1 MNTRR
6 YIALAVCLLLIL
18 VLAMPQGVVFA
29 DQPTP
34 FTDERYGTCWN
45 VHSNADDIEFPEG
58 FDIQVGTIDGSIV
71 RSELDSGNQSIVAV
85 WEFDSGTFWNVTHLI
100 YDYYY
105 GGTRDLEQ
113 KFATV
118 EALIVNG
125 SATVGAK
132 ITQLNEP
139 TTFWQEQFPVFTGT
153 LPKANKVVWRL
164 EHPTD
169 GTAPNNQLALHVR
182 QICARLVEGTTPTPT
197 SSPPPATGTQT
208 PTITPTA
215 TDTPTGTLA
224 PTNTPGPTDTPGPS
238 DTPAATGT
246 PVIGG
251 LAAGPAVF
259 ATIRPPQGC
268 SDIYNP
274 CGQLPFPVPPFG
286 TIALPSPTR
295 LLTATSAIGGT
306 ATPFMTPTYYG
317 SPGPGTPTGTITG
330 TPTPGP
336 GAISVAAYATNIV
349 GYATGIAGQGFGTP
363 VAGFGFDGTTED
375 IRNSANEIGSNLGIF
390 FGLVRALQT
399 LFLGRAG
406 TLIAFLL
413 LAVVFIVLV
422 KIFTFLLPVFITIVN
437 FVLNVIK
444 AIPFI

>member
-1 MNTRR
+1 MKIRR
-6 YIALAVCLLLIL
+6 YIALAVCLLLII
-18 VLAMPQGVVFA
+18 VLAMPEGVVYA

-58 FDIQVGTIDGSIV
+58 FEIEVGIIEGSVV
-71 RSELDSGNQSIVAV
+71 RSELDSGAHTIIAV
-85 WEFDSGTFWNVTHLI
+85 WEFEAGTFWNVTHLI
-100 YDYYY
+100 YDYHY
-105 GGTRDLEQ
+105 GGTRDEN
-113 KFATV
+113 FAEV
-118 EALIVNG
+118 EAIILNG
-125 SATVGAK
+125 AAAVGGK
-132 ITQLNEP
+132 ITVLNEP
-139 TTFWQEQFPVFTGT
+139 TSFWQEQFPVFTGP
-153 LPKANKVVWRL
+153 LPKANSIMWRL
-164 EHPTD
+164 THSTSGASPSNT
-169 GTAPNNQLALHVR
+169 LALHVR

-215 TDTPTGTLA
+215 TETPTGTLA

-251 LAAGPAVF
+251 VSAGPAVF
-259 ATIRPPQGC
+259 ATIRPPEGC
-268 SDIYNP
+268 SDVFNP

-286 TIALPSPTR
+286 TIALASPTR
-295 LLTATSAIGGT
+295 LSSATAMGGGT

-363 VAGFGFDGTTED
+363 VAGFGFDGSTED